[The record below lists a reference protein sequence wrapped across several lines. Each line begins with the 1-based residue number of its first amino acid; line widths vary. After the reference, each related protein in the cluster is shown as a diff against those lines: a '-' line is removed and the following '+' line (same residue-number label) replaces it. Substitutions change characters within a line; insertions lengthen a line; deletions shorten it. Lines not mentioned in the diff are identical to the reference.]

1 MNLNRGCKPIESLLI
16 GNYLPDQFEERNCD
30 CGSFAAE
37 SDIPCNCLAV
47 LVDFLLLLEVTGNES
62 LTASATLNLKTV
74 QDESQLDSG
83 PIDAVVI
90 QLRQRG
96 QLFNTPPLLVHQRDL
111 HRGQATP
118 LLHEPV
124 D

>member
-1 MNLNRGCKPIESLLI
+1 MYLNRGCKPIESLLI
-16 GNYLPDQFEERNCD
+16 GNYLSDQFEERNRD
-30 CGSFAAE
+30 CGSFTAE
-37 SDIPCNCLAV
+37 NDIPSDCLAV
-47 LVDFLLLLEVTGNES
+47 LVDFLLLLEVAGDES
-62 LTASATLNLKTV
+62 LTASATLNLETV
-74 QDESQLDSG
+74 QNESQLDSG

-111 HRGQATP
+111 HRGQTTS